1 MVRARPNQVRRRR
14 VMVTTEESWSG
25 APVDA
30 NTAQLQGAL
39 DASLDSW
46 LRLLADAAAHAEV
59 PS

>member
-1 MVRARPNQVRRRR
+1 
-14 VMVTTEESWSG
+14 MVTTEESWSG